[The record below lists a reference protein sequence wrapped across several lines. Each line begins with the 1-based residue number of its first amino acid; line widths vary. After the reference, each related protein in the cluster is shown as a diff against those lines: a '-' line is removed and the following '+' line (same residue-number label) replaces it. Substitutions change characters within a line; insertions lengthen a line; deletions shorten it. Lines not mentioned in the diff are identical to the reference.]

1 MARDKWP
8 PPACEVPVSGAAAE
22 AVRSGA
28 LPGTVYR
35 DGECWAERAALRAWA
50 LQAAGEEDR
59 GQPCGEE
66 FIHRGSPP

>member
-35 DGECWAERAALRAWA
+35 DGEC
-50 LQAAGEEDR
+50 
-59 GQPCGEE
+59 
-66 FIHRGSPP
+66 